1 MTPRSRT
8 DRLEDSHNILCCI
21 FSVVVFGPGLF
32 VFGTRSLLDKRL
44 QQLQATRTTTAMTAA
59 MAKNKMTTTS
69 RTGSLKLLLAAAV
82 VLAFLC
88 GSTSRTVQALSL
100 QSSVFHGR
108 SLVTS
113 SPSYSGS
120 TTSSTGITMRKQ
132 KASDRRTRKRQRG
145 EIEDERMEAVG
156 SLSTTL
162 TTSPMSA
169 AGPWNHKQSSASVS
183 TMERQA
189 PSLLQQQLKATGA
202 GAAQSVYGNSGDY
215 ASTPNTGTAAPARK
229 RTPGRGR
236 SRKRSTLYN
245 SLAFYH
251 NKFLILLTDEY
262 QAEVR
267 FFRYYR

>member
-1 MTPRSRT
+1 MTKT
-8 DRLEDSHNILCCI
+8 
-21 FSVVVFGPGLF
+21 
-32 VFGTRSLLDKRL
+32 
-44 QQLQATRTTTAMTAA
+44 
-59 MAKNKMTTTS
+59 KMTT
-69 RTGSLKLLLAAAV
+69 RIGSLKLLLSAAV
-82 VLAFLC
+82 VLTFLC
-88 GSTSRTVQALSL
+88 GVQALSL

-113 SPSYSGS
+113 SSPTYSGS
-120 TTSSTGITMRKQ
+120 SSSSSSGITMRKQ

-156 SLSTTL
+156 SYSTTL

-169 AGPWNHKQSSASVS
+169 AGAWKQKASRIS
-183 TMERQA
+183 MQ
-189 PSLLQQQLKATGA
+189 PSYAQLQQATGA
-202 GAAQSVYGNSGDY
+202 AAAEAVYGDS
-215 ASTPNTGTAAPARK
+215 APTSTGTTAPARK

-251 NKFLILLTDEY
+251 NKFLLLLTDEY

-267 FFRYYR
+267 NDSIEIMNICS

>member
-1 MTPRSRT
+1 M
-8 DRLEDSHNILCCI
+8 
-21 FSVVVFGPGLF
+21 
-32 VFGTRSLLDKRL
+32 
-44 QQLQATRTTTAMTAA
+44 
-59 MAKNKMTTTS
+59 
-69 RTGSLKLLLAAAV
+69 LAAAV

-88 GSTSRTVQALSL
+88 GSSSRTVQALSL

-113 SPSYSGS
+113 SPSYSYSGS
-120 TTSSTGITMRKQ
+120 TSSSSSSSEITMRKQ

-145 EIEDERMEAVG
+145 EIEDDRMEAVG
-156 SLSTTL
+156 SLSSMTL

-169 AGPWNHKQSSASVS
+169 AGPWNHKQQSSASMS

-189 PSLLQQQLKATGA
+189 PSLLQQQLQATGA
-202 GAAQSVYGNSGDY
+202 GAAQSVYGNMGDY
-215 ASTPNTGTAAPARK
+215 ASTPNTSTAAPARK

-267 FFRYYR
+267 FYNVDIL

>member
-1 MTPRSRT
+1 
-8 DRLEDSHNILCCI
+8 
-21 FSVVVFGPGLF
+21 
-32 VFGTRSLLDKRL
+32 
-44 QQLQATRTTTAMTAA
+44 
-59 MAKNKMTTTS
+59 MTTIP
-69 RTGSLKLLLAAAV
+69 RTGSLKLMLAAAV

-88 GSTSRTVQALSL
+88 GSSSRTVQALSL

-120 TTSSTGITMRKQ
+120 TSSSSSEITMRKQ

-145 EIEDERMEAVG
+145 EIEDDRMEAVG
-156 SLSTTL
+156 SLSSMTL

-169 AGPWNHKQSSASVS
+169 AGPWNHKQQSSASMS

-189 PSLLQQQLKATGA
+189 PSLLQQQLQATGA
-202 GAAQSVYGNSGDY
+202 GAAQSVYGNMGDY
-215 ASTPNTGTAAPARK
+215 ASTPNTSTAAPARK

-267 FFRYYR
+267 FYNVDIL

>member
-1 MTPRSRT
+1 MLLLHS
-8 DRLEDSHNILCCI
+8 
-21 FSVVVFGPGLF
+21 VVFGPGLF
-32 VFGTRSLLDKRL
+32 VSTRSLLDNRR
-44 QQLQATRTTTAMTAA
+44 QQSQQMQATRTTSA
-59 MAKNKMTTTS
+59 MAKDKMTSTS
-69 RTGSLKLLLAAAV
+69 RTGSFKLLLAAAMV
-82 VLAFLC
+82 MAFFC
-88 GSTSRTVQALSL
+88 DSTSRTVQALSL

-113 SPSYSGS
+113 SSSSSPSYSGS
-120 TTSSTGITMRKQ
+120 SSSTTTGITMRKQ

-156 SLSTTL
+156 SLATTL

-169 AGPWNHKQSSASVS
+169 AGPWNHKQQSS
-183 TMERQA
+183 TMQMQA
-189 PSLLQQQLKATGA
+189 PSLLQQQLQATGA
-202 GAAQSVYGNSGDY
+202 GAAHSVYGNTGDY
-215 ASTPNTGTAAPARK
+215 SSTPSTGTAAPARK

-267 FFRYYR
+267 FQCHRYFEY

>member
-1 MTPRSRT
+1 MITASRN
-8 DRLEDSHNILCCI
+8 H
-21 FSVVVFGPGLF
+21 
-32 VFGTRSLLDKRL
+32 
-44 QQLQATRTTTAMTAA
+44 
-59 MAKNKMTTTS
+59 
-69 RTGSLKLLLAAAV
+69 TGSLKLLLAAAV
-82 VLAFLC
+82 VLSFLC
-88 GSTSRTVQALSL
+88 GSSSRTVQALSL

-108 SLVTS
+108 SLVVS
-113 SPSYSGS
+113 SPSYSAS
-120 TTSSTGITMRKQ
+120 TSRSSSEITMRKQ

-145 EIEDERMEAVG
+145 EIEDDRMEAVG
-156 SLSTTL
+156 SLSTTTL

-169 AGPWNHKQSSASVS
+169 AGPWNHKQQSSASSMS
-183 TMERQA
+183 TLERQA
-189 PSLLQQQLKATGA
+189 PSLLQQQLQATGA

-215 ASTPNTGTAAPARK
+215 ASAPVSGTAAPARK

-267 FFRYYR
+267 SHTIDSMTIPFSN

>member
-1 MTPRSRT
+1 
-8 DRLEDSHNILCCI
+8 
-21 FSVVVFGPGLF
+21 
-32 VFGTRSLLDKRL
+32 
-44 QQLQATRTTTAMTAA
+44 
-59 MAKNKMTTTS
+59 MTTIP
-69 RTGSLKLLLAAAV
+69 RTGSLKLMLAGAV

-88 GSTSRTVQALSL
+88 DSSSRTVQALSL

-120 TTSSTGITMRKQ
+120 TSSSSSEITMRKQ

-145 EIEDERMEAVG
+145 EIEDDRMEAVG
-156 SLSTTL
+156 SLSSMTL

-169 AGPWNHKQSSASVS
+169 AGPWNHKQQSSASMS

-189 PSLLQQQLKATGA
+189 PSLLQQQLQATGA
-202 GAAQSVYGNSGDY
+202 GAAQSVYGNMGDY
-215 ASTPNTGTAAPARK
+215 ASTPNTSTAAPARK

-267 FFRYYR
+267 FYNVDIL